1 MGARPGHDAQGCW
14 ARHDQLTNAT
24 LAASFG
30 IGFSDDRGPV
40 VLIVLVVLVVL
51 VVQFWTFATW
61 VIPGSCHTKA
71 QGISWLP
78 HSLSGGNSTDRL
90 ADMGIKAKSTGV
102 ADR

>member
-61 VIPGSCHTKA
+61 
-71 QGISWLP
+71 
-78 HSLSGGNSTDRL
+78 GNSGIVPYEGTGNQL
-90 ADMGIKAKSTGV
+90 ASPFALG
-102 ADR
+102 RQQY